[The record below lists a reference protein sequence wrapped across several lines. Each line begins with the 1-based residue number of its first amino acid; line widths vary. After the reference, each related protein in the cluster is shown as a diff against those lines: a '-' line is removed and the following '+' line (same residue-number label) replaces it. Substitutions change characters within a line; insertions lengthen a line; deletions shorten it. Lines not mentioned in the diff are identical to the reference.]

1 MQTALIIFVKNALYG
16 KVKTRIAATL
26 GDAKALDIYRA
37 LVAHTH
43 RITALLPHDKYVYY
57 SDYVEADDVWNDTF
71 LKRQQQGADLG
82 IRMKHA
88 FQQVFNEG
96 YKQVVII
103 GSDCLELDAIIIEQ
117 AFAALEINDA
127 VIGPATDGGYYLLG
141 LTTMHNRLFE
151 HIAWSTNRVLD
162 QTFAVCQELQLRYA
176 VLPQLSD
183 IDEAADW
190 IKIEER

>member
-1 MQTALIIFVKNALYG
+1 MQTALIIFVKNAVYG
-16 KVKTRIAATL
+16 KVKTRLAATL
-26 GDAKALDIYRA
+26 GDAKALTIYRA

-57 SDYVEADDVWNDTF
+57 SDYVEPHDVWKDLF
-71 LKRQQQGADLG
+71 SKKQQHGADLG
-82 IRMKHA
+82 MRMKHA

-96 YKQVVII
+96 HEQVII
-103 GSDCLELDAIIIEQ
+103 IDSDCMQVSTVIIEQ
-117 AFAALEINDA
+117 AFAALEKTDA

-151 HIAWSTNRVLD
+151 NIPWSTSQVLD
-162 QTFAVCQELQLRYA
+162 RTLAVCSELKLHYA
-176 VLPQLSD
+176 LLPELSD

-190 IKIEER
+190 MKIAEI